1 MSLYIVAISFANE
14 GFNYTIIG
22 ISRYFY
28 VLIITLLVFIIVKN
42 ENTVN
47 NILHLYVL
55 CIAIGSL
62 SLPLQLFTGPISWF
76 TIPTIRGGLQRYSSL
91 FGNVSAMG
99 IVGGTGLVAAL
110 LLNYNNKYIKRII
123 LLSILIGMGMSLQ
136 RAGIANIILAIMVYY
151 YLNDIRPSKK
161 ILLLLTSGSFF
172 ILTILLLL
180 NYEPTK
186 FYISFFLTT
195 LGLNSGVNAL
205 VDYTPISEQIYY
217 RLFTNIFVH
226 FNLRL
231 GLIKSFTG
239 LGFSGLGGVLGQ
251 KGSFTHNDIFNI
263 VSVGGIF
270 YLFIYIYLFV
280 YIIVT
285 LKKYIKISKK
295 IGSKLLTNNL
305 VVLFGAHLLFII
317 NIPVGSG
324 NFIHPNHSIL
334 FWTTVGLLSG
344 HYYRLFN
351 STNKNQLNKYA
362 YR

>member
-14 GFNYTIIG
+14 GFSYTLIG

-28 VLIITLLVFIIVKN
+28 VLIIALLVFIIVKN
-42 ENTVN
+42 EKTVN
-47 NILHLYVL
+47 NILHLYVI

-76 TIPTIRGGLQRYSSL
+76 SVPTIRAGLVRYSSL

-99 IVGGTGLVAAL
+99 IIGGTGLVASL
-110 LLNYNNKYIKRII
+110 LLNYKNNYIKNII

-136 RAGIANIILAIMVYY
+136 RAGIANIVLAIMVYY
-151 YLNDIRPSKK
+151 YLNDIKPSKK
-161 ILLLLTSGSFF
+161 IILLLTSGSFI
-172 ILTILLLL
+172 ILTILFLL

-186 FYISFFLTT
+186 FYISFFLTS
-195 LGLNSGVNAL
+195 LGLNSGVSSV
-205 VDYTPISEQIYY
+205 VDYSPISEQVYY
-217 RLFTNIFVH
+217 RLFTNIFIH

-231 GLIKSFTG
+231 GLIKFFTG

-251 KGSFTHNDIFNI
+251 KGVFTHNDIFNI

-270 YLFIYIYLFV
+270 YLFIYTYLFV

-295 IGSKLLTNNL
+295 IGNKLLTNNL
-305 VVLFGAHLLFII
+305 VVLFGAHLLFIL
-317 NIPVGSG
+317 NIPMGSG

-362 YR
+362 Y